1 MDHKPALYCLLLILK
16 DLTKFYFSFHQTA
29 VNAALGGPPGSIE
42 EKLAAL
48 EKTRDY
54 NKNAVNEKYLETD
67 NVDLPTKHPVNIG

>member
-1 MDHKPALYCLLLILK
+1 MIK
-16 DLTKFYFSFHQTA
+16 TTFFSLFQTA

-54 NKNAVNEKYLETD
+54 NKNAVNVNVNEKYLETD

>member
-1 MDHKPALYCLLLILK
+1 LSKIVQNYI
-16 DLTKFYFSFHQTA
+16 FSLFQTA